1 MLHCGVSWAVSCSI
15 QNNILNNLG
24 KVFKDQVAVGSVDV
38 EQIPEVKNDFRV
50 ENVPTLLILQNGK
63 EVKRFEGVQSEKTL
77 AREINDVSRVF
88 DPNQNIEAMW
98 DELRDKEIEKE
109 LFHKE
114 ILIIDDDPDVT
125 FCVRTILE
133 EAKFDN
139 IHLATNY
146 MNTVEHLQKQIPDLI
161 FLNIGMHNKEGN
173 RIMTGL
179 RRSKDWRGIPVL
191 VSVGPLEPT
200 RVYEDTFKNAAI
212 LKHGKYVEQ
221 PRTRQS
227 FTGLVRHML
236 LYGESGEGSQMLHVG
251 KICPPGAKQL

>member
-1 MLHCGVSWAVSCSI
+1 
-15 QNNILNNLG
+15 
-24 KVFKDQVAVGSVDV
+24 
-38 EQIPEVKNDFRV
+38 
-50 ENVPTLLILQNGK
+50 
-63 EVKRFEGVQSEKTL
+63 
-77 AREINDVSRVF
+77 
-88 DPNQNIEAMW
+88 MW

-114 ILIIDDDPDVT
+114 ILIIDDDPDIT

-139 IHLATNY
+139 IHLAVDYKT
-146 MNTVEHLQKQIPDLI
+146 TVEHLQKSNPDLI

-173 RIMTGL
+173 RIMTSL

-236 LYGESGEGSQMLHVG
+236 LYGESNAGSQMLNVG
-251 KICPPGAKQL
+251 KICPPGAKRL